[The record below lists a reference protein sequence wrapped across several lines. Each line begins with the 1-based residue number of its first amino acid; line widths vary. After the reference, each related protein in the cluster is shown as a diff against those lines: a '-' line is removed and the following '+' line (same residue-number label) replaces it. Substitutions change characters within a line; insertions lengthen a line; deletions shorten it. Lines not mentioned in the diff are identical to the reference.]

1 MQTRPAGRRR
11 DRRCHLLAGSVFV
24 ALAVSGCSSPTS
36 PLTAASTATPFPLT
50 VTGTSFFTAV
60 GQTSQLT
67 AVDSSGVT
75 VTSGVTWTS
84 AVPGVA
90 TISTT
95 GLVTATGFGSASIL
109 AKTASAQ
116 GGVTVF
122 VAQGGGAPKT
132 VTACGGIQAPGS
144 YVLGNDLNL
153 PPGVT
158 GTCFVVSNTA
168 GVQVDC
174 RGHVLPYLVV
184 SGANTVSATNCTV
197 TNQVL
202 LLNATSVSLS
212 SLTVHGGVFV
222 SSSAAVTITNSSIA
236 AQSNGLAAVQLNGD
250 TSVRLQG
257 NTIDGS
263 VASYALYSLNGTGN
277 QVLQNVIS
285 GAYNGGTANAGT
297 DDGVLLIGETNDT
310 VQGNTITNFFDAGVE
325 GVNFLAN
332 TLVADNTISNVG
344 AAGIG
349 SYWCT
354 DWTNNVIRNN
364 SVTTAPEL
372 FYMSYSIGLGQCGAA
387 SLAGSFTG
395 NQVIGN
401 RFRSPFPGTLL
412 FVPSPPGGASTAGPF
427 PHMVV
432 SLPRPVTNNLIQGND
447 FGTNDGPFLSPIAG
461 FTDGGGNLCGPTNPQ
476 VSNFP
481 CSGVGSASALIRRR

>member
-1 MQTRPAGRRR
+1 M
-11 DRRCHLLAGSVFV
+11 
-24 ALAVSGCSSPTS
+24 
-36 PLTAASTATPFPLT
+36 
-50 VTGTSFFTAV
+50 
-60 GQTSQLT
+60 
-67 AVDSSGVT
+67 T

-354 DWTNNVIRNN
+354 TIGP
-364 SVTTAPEL
+364 TTRDPE
-372 FYMSYSIGLGQCGAA
+372 QQRHHGARA
-387 SLAGSFTG
+387 VLHELLDRPGAVRGRVAGRLVHRQPSDRQSLSESLPRHPALCPVPAG
-395 NQVIGN
+395 
-401 RFRSPFPGTLL
+401 RHCR
-412 FVPSPPGGASTAGPF
+412 TAGPF

-432 SLPRPVTNNLIQGND
+432 TLPRPVTNNLIQGND

-481 CSGVGSASALIRRR
+481 CSGVGSASALIACRR